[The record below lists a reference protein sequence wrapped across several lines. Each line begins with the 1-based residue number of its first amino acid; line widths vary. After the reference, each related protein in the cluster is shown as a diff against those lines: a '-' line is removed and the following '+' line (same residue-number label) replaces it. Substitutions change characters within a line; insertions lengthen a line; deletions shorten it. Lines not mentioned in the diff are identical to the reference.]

1 MAPTIAVEHLR
12 AAENVGIAL
21 ANQLKAAG
29 ADEIV
34 NAAKQ
39 TIKDEIM
46 MQKAEKDA
54 AIKKLAN
61 SDSQTTTT
69 TTTAESAATRC
80 GEHVDNDDAAVA
92 TR

>member
-34 NAAKQ
+34 SAAKQ

-69 TTTAESAATRC
+69 TTESAATGC
-80 GEHVDNDDAAVA
+80 GEHVDNDEAVA